1 LKKHSKNSIYIIR
14 NLFYIIP
21 GIFCSLM
28 YLNFFYRIY
37 EIPNLSGI
45 LGRILGNMI
54 YEVSD
59 LSRILG
65 NIFGIIFLILW
76 SIFYLMGLTFTILI
90 HPLIQIVRFY
100 FAWKNNDI
108 SKINIIIVFI
118 LSMIIAFIYLY
129 SIWIKGL
136 LITI

>member
-1 LKKHSKNSIYIIR
+1 MKKLSKNSIYIIR

-21 GIFCSLM
+21 GIFCALM
-28 YLNFFYRIY
+28 YLDFFYRIF

-45 LGRILGNMI
+45 LGRILGNRI

-59 LSRILG
+59 LARILG
-65 NIFGIIFLILW
+65 NIFGIIFLIPW
-76 SIFYLMGLTFTILI
+76 SIFYLMGLTFTIII

-108 SKINIIIVFI
+108 SKVNIIIVFI
-118 LSMIIAFIYLY
+118 LSMVIAFIYLY

-136 LITI
+136 ILTV